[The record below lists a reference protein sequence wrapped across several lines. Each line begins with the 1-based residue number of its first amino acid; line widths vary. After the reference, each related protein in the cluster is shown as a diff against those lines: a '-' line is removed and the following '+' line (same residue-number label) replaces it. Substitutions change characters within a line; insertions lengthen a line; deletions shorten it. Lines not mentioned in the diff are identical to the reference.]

1 MARRQK
7 AVHCTLSEDRCKELV
22 GKLCRAYK
30 WEVRPVP
37 GVHLVLFTSEDRWVA
52 FGWSWQ
58 DVFTCFCESAY
69 GCLNSPLHDIVI
81 PQWTRQCSSP
91 EELAVKIDLN
101 CT

>member
-7 AVHCTLSEDRCKELV
+7 AVQCALPEDRCRELV
-22 GKLCRAYK
+22 EKLCRTYK

-58 DVFTCFCESAY
+58 DVFACFCESAY
-69 GCLNSPLHDIVI
+69 GLNYPFNDI
-81 PQWTRQCSSP
+81 PRWSRQCSSP

-101 CT
+101 CA